1 MMRHGR
7 FAARV
12 ALAATA
18 MQVTM
23 AVAAEQEPPAE
34 APLYLSLDTPEAPVL
49 QPGAALGAFAL
60 APGFAIDLVASEPLV
75 EDPVAVAWDEDGRLY
90 VAEMRG
96 FMPDTF
102 GTGQTDPVGMVVRL
116 TDTDG
121 DGRPDRREVLLD
133 ALVLPRAVAVVNA
146 GLLVGEPPALWL
158 CPSPTGR
165 ANDIDCSARRR
176 IGAYGDPDTSS
187 VEHDENGLLLGLD
200 NWLYSAKSNR
210 RLRLRG
216 SELEVETTLFR
227 GQWGITQDDD
237 GRLYYNTNSNLL
249 SGDFY
254 SAEHVV
260 RAGSTTAAGL
270 NERVHRD
277 DEVFSIRVNPGV
289 NRAYLPGVLRA
300 DGRLRRP
307 TSASGMAAYRGSQF
321 PAEYRG
327 DVFVTEPAANAVA
340 QLRLTEQGLA
350 IGSEHVLYHDAE
362 WGQREFLAS
371 TDERFRPVDVKVG
384 PDGALYVVDMYR
396 GILQDH
402 VFITEELRAQILE
415 RGLDRPLGL
424 GRIWRVTHAASPV
437 PTAAPNLSSA
447 DAGELLALLRHDNG
461 WLRDTAQRLLRATTE
476 PGVARRL
483 AEAASSERHLEAIH
497 ALWTLEGRGELDRNA
512 VLAALGHP
520 HDAVARH
527 GLRAGE
533 TLLTDADLIALARD
547 ELPRRDAAFAQQVAL
562 SLGARN
568 GNAGVRQQLAAIFDA
583 AWADPYRRAAVRAS
597 LGGIEVEFLDAL
609 LARGAWSRARE
620 DETGFAAGLSRQAF
634 RAAPERIGALLD
646 WVAAR
651 RPAERWIQQAVLG
664 GLFEATR
671 DPAFARVVLAAPHP
685 LFALDDDDAL
695 WPFVARARRGFTWSG
710 DDLDAGAAPLS
721 PSRQARMAQGAEWY
735 ARVCANCHGRDGRGA
750 GALGPPLVD
759 SRWMRSEPERLARIV
774 LHGMH
779 GPIEIAGETW
789 NSTMPGQ
796 ATSPEFTDDVASGL
810 LTYLHRSWG
819 EAQHAIDPEFISQI
833 RADTGNHGPWT
844 VSELLDIPVNTH
856 YRRYAGRYG
865 SASAAVEFVY
875 DGARLLVNPGG
886 GPLSGPLVDEGA
898 GRFRLASRDVRLEF
912 SIAADGSVPAVR
924 LLRAS
929 GEGSPLPRIVD

>member
-1 MMRHGR
+1 MNRHGR
-7 FAARV
+7 FAAPVVLAAV
-12 ALAATA
+12 ALLLGT
-18 MQVTM
+18 
-23 AVAAEQEPPAE
+23 AVAQEREPAAE
-34 APLYLSLDTPEAPVL
+34 APLYLTLDTPEAPVL
-49 QPGAALGAFAL
+49 RPAAALAAFAV
-60 APGFAIDLVASEPLV
+60 APGFAIELFAAEPLV

-102 GTGQTDPVGMVVRL
+102 GTGQTDPVGMIVRL
-116 TDTDG
+116 TDSDEDG
-121 DGRPDRREVLLD
+121 LPDRREVLLD
-133 ALVLPRAVAVVNA
+133 GLVLPRAVAVVNA

-165 ANDIDCSARRR
+165 AQDIDCTAKQR
-176 IGAYGDPDTSS
+176 IGAYGAPEATS

-200 NWLYSAKSNR
+200 NWLYSARSDR
-210 RLRLRG
+210 RLRLG
-216 SELEVETTLFR
+216 DGEVEVETTLFR

-237 GRLYYNTNSNLL
+237 GRLFYNTNSNLL

-254 SAEHVV
+254 PAEHVV
-260 RAGSTTAAGL
+260 RAGNTAAAGL
-270 NERVHRD
+270 NARIHRD
-277 DEVFSIRVNPGV
+277 DEVFSVRVNPGV

-307 TSASGMAAYRGSQF
+307 TSASGMAVYRGSQF
-321 PAEYRG
+321 PAGYRG

-340 QLRLTEQGLA
+340 QLRLVQQGLA
-350 IGSEHVLYHDAE
+350 IGSEHVLYPDTE

-384 PDGALYVVDMYR
+384 PDGALYVIDMYR

-424 GRIWRVTHAASPV
+424 GRIWRVTYTDGPG
-437 PTAAPNLSSA
+437 PTPAPNLSG
-447 DAGELLALLRHDNG
+447 AGARELLAHLRHDNG
-461 WLRDTAQRLLRATTE
+461 WHRDTAQRLLRASTE
-476 PGVARRL
+476 PGVAQGL
-483 AEAASSERHLEAIH
+483 AAAARSHRPLEAIH
-497 ALWTLEGRGELDRNA
+497 ALWTLEGRGELERTA
-512 VLAALGHP
+512 VLAALGHA

-533 TLLTDADLIALARD
+533 TLLTDDDLIALAR
-547 ELPRRDAAFAQQVAL
+547 EQLPRRDAAFAQQLTL
-562 SLGARN
+562 SLGPRN
-568 GNAGVRQQLAAIFDA
+568 GNADVRQQLAAIFDS
-583 AWADPYRRAAVRAS
+583 AWADPFRRAAVQAS
-597 LGGIEVEFLDAL
+597 LRGIEARFLDAL
-609 LARGAWSRARE
+609 LARGAWSQARE
-620 DETGFAAGLSRQAF
+620 DETGFAAGLSRQAL
-634 RAAPERIGALLD
+634 RAVPEQIGALLD

-651 RPAERWIQQAVLG
+651 PRAERWMQQTVLG

-671 DPAFARVVLAAPHP
+671 DPAFERVVLDAPHP

-710 DDLDAGAAPLS
+710 DDLDAGASPLS
-721 PSRQARMAQGAEWY
+721 PSQQARMAQGAEWY
-735 ARVCANCHGRDGRGA
+735 DRVCANCHGRDGRGS

-779 GPIEIAGETW
+779 GPVEIEGETW

-796 ATSPEFTDDVASGL
+796 AASPEFTDDVASGL

-819 EAQHAIDPEFISQI
+819 NVQPAVDPEFIAQI
-833 RADTGNHGPWT
+833 RADIGSRGPWT
-844 VSELLDIPVNTH
+844 VSELLEIPVNTH
-856 YRRYAGRYG
+856 YMRFAGRFG
-865 SASAAVEFVY
+865 TAAAAHEVVY
-875 DGARLLVNPGG
+875 DGARLLLNPGG
-886 GPLSGPLVDEGA
+886 GPLSGPLVDEGE
-898 GRFRLASRDVRLEF
+898 GRFLLTSRDMRLEF
-912 SIAADGSVPAVR
+912 SIAADGSVSAMR
-924 LLRAS
+924 LLRAA
-929 GEGSPLPRIVD
+929 GPGSPLPRIVD